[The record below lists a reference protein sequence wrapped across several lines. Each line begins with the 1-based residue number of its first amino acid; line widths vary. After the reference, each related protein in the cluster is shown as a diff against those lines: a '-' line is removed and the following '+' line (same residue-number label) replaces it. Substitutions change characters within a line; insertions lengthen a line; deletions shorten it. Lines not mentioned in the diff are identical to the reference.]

1 MSTPIGTG
9 GWGAATATRASCS
22 ERGDT
27 IQLDGQAVHVSV
39 TTSGHQ
45 VELRPVTHFVSTFPA
60 ASHATQQGFVRVIN
74 HGDRDGEIEI
84 EAADDEGA
92 MYGPVTLAIG
102 AGQTVH
108 FNSDDLERG
117 NADKGLSGGVGAGVG
132 TWRLELRSG
141 LDVEVLSYI
150 RTVDGFV
157 TNMHDLVI
165 DRAGVYRVP
174 FFNPAQACCASVN
187 PGDGAASVAIVG
199 VDDSGWRSTPV
210 EVTIPCADRTHPIG
224 ERSEKG
230 CGRGGCARGRERQVA
245 TARDLEP
252 GTFV

>member
-1 MSTPIGTG
+1 MCVDTDRDRRLGCRHGDT
-9 GWGAATATRASCS
+9 S
-22 ERGDT
+22 ELFRTGDT

-174 FFNPAQACCASVN
+174 FFNPAQACCASSIRAMAPHRLRSWAWTTRGGGPLRWKSRSLRGPHAPYRRAIRKRVWAWRVRS
-187 PGDGAASVAIVG
+187 GTGAASG
-199 VDDSGWRSTPV
+199 NCT
-210 EVTIPCADRTHPIG
+210 
-224 ERSEKG
+224 
-230 CGRGGCARGRERQVA
+230 
-245 TARDLEP
+245 
-252 GTFV
+252 